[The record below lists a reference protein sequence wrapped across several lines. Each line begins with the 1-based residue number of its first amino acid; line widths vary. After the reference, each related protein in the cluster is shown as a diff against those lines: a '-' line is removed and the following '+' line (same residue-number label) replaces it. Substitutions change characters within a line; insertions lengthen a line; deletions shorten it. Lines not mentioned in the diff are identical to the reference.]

1 MSEEFL
7 KCVFEPFE
15 QEDASAR
22 SQLIGTG
29 LGLAIAK
36 EILDLCGG
44 TISAASTQGKGS
56 TFTVRLP
63 LAVDTAQA
71 ALPPADRVAVSIE
84 GVRILIAEDNEINM
98 EIAHYMLETRGAI
111 ITEAHNGREAV
122 DLFAAAAPNSY
133 DVILMDIMMPEMD
146 GLEATRATRA
156 TRAMSRPDAKTVPI
170 FAMTA
175 NAFVEDINQ
184 SIAADMNEHLFKPLN
199 IDDIIKTICKYT
211 HP

>member
-1 MSEEFL
+1 MAGHTAFL
-7 KCVFEPFE
+7 RSFTE
-15 QEDASAR
+15 QNPALYRYLDESMMP
-22 SQLIGTG
+22 LN
-29 LGLAIAK
+29 LGVAFAK

-71 ALPPADRVAVSIE
+71 ALPPADRVADSIE

-146 GLEATRATRA
+146 GLEATRAI
-156 TRAMSRPDAKTVPI
+156 RAMSRPDAKTVPF

-175 NAFVEDINQ
+175 NAFVEA
-184 SIAADMNEHLFKPLN
+184 STRALPPA
-199 IDDIIKTICKYT
+199 
-211 HP
+211 

>member
-71 ALPPADRVAVSIE
+71 ALPPADRVADPIE

-111 ITEAHNGREAV
+111 ITEARNGREAV

-133 DVILMDIMMPEMD
+133 DVILIDIMMPEMD
-146 GLEATRATRA
+146 GLEA

-175 NAFVEDINQ
+175 NSFVEA
-184 SIAADMNEHLFKPLN
+184 STRALPSA
-199 IDDIIKTICKYT
+199 
-211 HP
+211 